1 MDIFEILIPLI
12 FAAVYF
18 FGNIFSKKSKDEEAP
33 GENVRPRKGE
43 DPEAVERQR
52 NIQDEIRRKIMQR
65 REAEQG
71 ESAPP
76 LVRESAQRDATK
88 ADRQLRERRTAAELS
103 RGQGESASRDPY
115 PASQTTYPEPETP
128 VPDARS
134 SDGQFSWDISDD
146 IYDSEINDRLKKIE
160 ATNRRA
166 EKLKEQT
173 EARRNPH
180 ERSATPSTS
189 EGGVLFQGSVIQNL
203 RSPNAARAAFIYG
216 EVLGPPVS
224 QRKTQSVPGLER

>member
-1 MDIFEILIPLI
+1 MDIFEILVPLI

-18 FGNIFSKKSKDEEAP
+18 FGNMFSKKSADEDAP
-33 GENVRPRKGE
+33 GENASPRKGE

-65 REAEQG
+65 REAKQG
-71 ESAPP
+71 ESASP
-76 LVRESAQRDATK
+76 LASESAQPDAAK
-88 ADRQLRERRTAAELS
+88 ADYQLRERRAAAEQS
-103 RGQGESASRDPY
+103 REQGESASRDPY
-115 PASQTTYPEPETP
+115 PASQNTHPESRGRAPE
-128 VPDARS
+128 ARS
-134 SDGQFSWDISDD
+134 PDGQFSWDISDD
-146 IYDSEINDRLKKIE
+146 IYDSEISDRLKKIE

-166 EKLKEQT
+166 EKLKQQT
-173 EARRNPH
+173 ENRRNPD
-180 ERSATPSTS
+180 EKPATPSTS
-189 EGGVLFQGSVIQNL
+189 GGGMLFQGSVIQSL